1 MMLGANS
8 LPVAAHKPKIAF
20 LTLTIVARDRN
31 CPDSEDIPME
41 QNIRWGILGTG
52 GIAKKF
58 ALGLESVPDA
68 TLTAVGS
75 RSPDK
80 AETFARQFNIPH
92 AHPTYE
98 DLAGDPDVD
107 VIYIATPH
115 PFHMDNTLLCI
126 SGQKAVL
133 CEKPFAVNAAQA
145 KKMANA
151 AADKSV
157 FLMEAMWTRFFP
169 AMANIRRYLEER
181 LIGDVRML
189 TADFGFVGDTDPNGR
204 LFNADL
210 AGGALL
216 DVGIYPI
223 SLASMV
229 FGKQP
234 SQIATL
240 AHIGKT
246 GVDEQSAVIFKYD
259 AGRLAILCSSV
270 TAKMPGEAN
279 IIGSKGCLK
288 IHAPF
293 WRSDTVT
300 ISRDGED
307 DQIVKTPVTGN
318 GYNYEIT
325 AVNTAL
331 RNRSLQCDVMG
342 LDETIQIMQTMDKIR
357 EKWQLKYPCE

>member
-1 MMLGANS
+1 
-8 LPVAAHKPKIAF
+8 
-20 LTLTIVARDRN
+20 
-31 CPDSEDIPME
+31 ME

-157 FLMEAMWTRFFP
+157 FLMEAMWARFFP
-169 AMANIRRYLEER
+169 AMANIRRYLDER
-181 LIGDVRML
+181 LIGDIRML

-204 LFNADL
+204 LFNPKL

-216 DVGIYPI
+216 DIGIYPI
-223 SLASMV
+223 SLASMI
-229 FGKQP
+229 FGRQP

-259 AGRLAILCSSV
+259 EGRLAILCSSI

-279 IIGSKGCLK
+279 IIGSKGRLK

-293 WRSDTVT
+293 WRSEAVT
-300 ISRDGED
+300 ISCDGKD
-307 DQIVKTPVTGN
+307 DQLVKTPVTGN

-331 RNRSLQCDVMG
+331 RNRILQSDVMG
-342 LDETIQIMQTMDKIR
+342 LDETIQIMQTMDRIR